1 MRRSTLCYIEKDGKV
16 LLLYRNK
23 KENDPNEGKWIGVG
37 GKIEEGETPDTCV
50 IREVREETG
59 LILTDY
65 SYCGK
70 VRFISEAWDE
80 EEMYLFSATGF
91 TGEISRDCDEGELSW
106 VEKDRVADL
115 PMWEGDRYFLKEM
128 TDGRRDIDMTLVYKG
143 TGDQEHLH
151 EVIDNKA
158 GRKV

>member
-1 MRRSTLCYIEKDGKV
+1 MRRSTLCYIEKDEKI

-59 LILTDY
+59 LMLTDHT
-65 SYCGK
+65 YCGR
-70 VRFISEAWDE
+70 VRFVSEAWDD
-80 EEMYLFSATGF
+80 EEMYLYTANGF
-91 TGEISRDCDEGELSW
+91 TGEISRDCDEGELRW
-106 VEKDRVADL
+106 VEKDKVFDL

-128 TDGRRDIDMTLVYKG
+128 IEGYRDIDMTLVYRG
-143 TGDQEHLH
+143 TGEHEHLH
-151 EVIDNKA
+151 EVIGN
-158 GRKV
+158 RS

>member
-50 IREVREETG
+50 IREVMEETG
-59 LILTDY
+59 LKLTDY
-65 SYCGK
+65 RQCGK
-70 VRFISEAWDE
+70 VKFISEAWED
-80 EEMYLFSATGF
+80 EEMYLYSAEGF
-91 TGEISRDCDEGELSW
+91 EGEISRDCDEGDLKW
-106 VEKDRVADL
+106 IDKDKVSDL

-128 TDGRRDIDMTLVYKG
+128 TDGNHDIDMTLVYKG
-143 TGDQEHLH
+143 TGEHEHLY
-151 EVIDNKA
+151 EVIRNK
-158 GRKV
+158 